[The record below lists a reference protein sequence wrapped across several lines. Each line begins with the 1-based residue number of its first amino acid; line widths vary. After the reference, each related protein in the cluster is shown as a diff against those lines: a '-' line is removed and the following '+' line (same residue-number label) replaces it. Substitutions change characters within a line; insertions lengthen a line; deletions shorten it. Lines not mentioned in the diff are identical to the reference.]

1 MSKMTMYGKK
11 EFIRFNLKL
20 ILNIW
25 VYQQESIWHLTGSTA
40 KVWLITC
47 INKKTWRRKRNS
59 DFPDKTLN
67 KLKIKSLNDA
77 QSDS

>member
-25 VYQQESIWHLTGSTA
+25 VYQQESI
-40 KVWLITC
+40 
-47 INKKTWRRKRNS
+47 
-59 DFPDKTLN
+59 
-67 KLKIKSLNDA
+67 
-77 QSDS
+77 